1 MSPGFPGCV
10 CRSSCSDQWFSQG
23 MPRTSGVHGAPHPQ
37 SPGVYLSPTFPGG
50 FNLCLLRKIQQAT
63 VVSTLF
69 PRSLSHLMSW
79 DRSRWSQC
87 HCLVGPSAHQPVY
100 LLPLCKGIS
109 PSLNWENQ
117 LVQGK
122 DQASNPT
129 AVTAASCVP
138 GRACIS
144 LLRNLFS
151 SPMERV

>member
-129 AVTAASCVP
+129 AVTSASCVP